1 MYLLTILTGCRS
13 SLFAYLRS
21 VINPAQLSFW
31 LQAQAATLHIIWH
44 YYISANGV
52 NLTFFMS
59 DIIYWGLGAGAGR
72 LPHCAP
78 CNHILCCQPS
88 LT

>member
-1 MYLLTILTGCRS
+1 MYLTILTGCRS

-59 DIIYWGLGAGAGR
+59 DIIYWGLR
-72 LPHCAP
+72 LVRAACPTAHPATTSYAA
-78 CNHILCCQPS
+78 NLA
-88 LT
+88 